1 MNRMISFGYGFADG
15 KLSVIAEEAETV
27 KGIFSDYVNG
37 KILKEIADD
46 LTARQVNFFN
56 GKCSW
61 NKNMIFR
68 IIENGKYIG
77 EDGYTDK
84 VIQYSKSG
92 VYDVNYIVNVVSKII
107 IETDGTVTVEMI
119 NGTKLND
126 REVGNA
132 NAGKKNSNENS
143 RESDSRKAE

>member
-77 EDGYTDK
+77 EDGYR
-84 VIQYSKSG
+84 SHESHSG
-92 VYDVNYIVNVVSKII
+92 RDFR
-107 IETDGTVTVEMI
+107 TVRAHPDTSPR
-119 NGTKLND
+119 NG
-126 REVGNA
+126 A
-132 NAGKKNSNENS
+132 MP
-143 RESDSRKAE
+143 

>member
-77 EDGYTDK
+77 EDGYPAILPIALFERANLIKKQKSK
-84 VIQYSKSG
+84 VKIELSEETETLKNMFIAVNAVGCYIVVLNGEHGKSG
-92 VYDVNYIVNVVSKII
+92 IVFRIVNAKDI
-107 IETDGTVTVEMI
+107 
-119 NGTKLND
+119 
-126 REVGNA
+126 
-132 NAGKKNSNENS
+132 
-143 RESDSRKAE
+143 

>member
-77 EDGYTDK
+77 EDGYPAILPIALFERANLIKKQKSK
-84 VIQYSKSG
+84 V
-92 VYDVNYIVNVVSKII
+92 KIELSE
-107 IETDGTVTVEMI
+107 ETET
-119 NGTKLND
+119 L
-126 REVGNA
+126 
-132 NAGKKNSNENS
+132 KK
-143 RESDSRKAE
+143 